1 MYIFWIVILAALLAG
16 ITLFLYKSQ
25 QQNRRKVAERSA
37 PLPVLDSHASD
48 ISTSASIPDKASTG
62 SVPAPLAEPVNANA
76 PLPPADVAPAPFPAS
91 ASMPSHNWL
100 NQVRRLREKH
110 DLEGAL
116 LLCEQNFP
124 KVQALQQ
131 AAITLRQ
138 QMRANNEEQRP
149 STAAQASAQ
158 LETQLKQ
165 LYRIAVLA
173 DLFRN
178 SNAHKPRDP
187 LATYLSLA
195 QREFDYQQHGTR
207 LLRLLTKNDIRQLE
221 QLWGHP
227 QQHAHA
233 EEILADTWRQHC
245 R

>member
-25 QQNRRKVAERSA
+25 QRNRRKVAERSA
-37 PLPVLDSHASD
+37 PLPVLDSRASD

-62 SVPAPLAEPVNANA
+62 AVPAPLAEPVNAPPTDVSPA
-76 PLPPADVAPAPFPAS
+76 PPSAPPPAPT
-91 ASMPSHNWL
+91 SMPSHNWL

-124 KVQALQQ
+124 KMQALQQ

-138 QMRANNEEQRP
+138 QMRADKEEQQP

-158 LETQLKQ
+158 LEAQLKQ

-187 LATYLSLA
+187 LQTYRSLA

-233 EEILADTWRQHC
+233 EEVLGDTWRQRC